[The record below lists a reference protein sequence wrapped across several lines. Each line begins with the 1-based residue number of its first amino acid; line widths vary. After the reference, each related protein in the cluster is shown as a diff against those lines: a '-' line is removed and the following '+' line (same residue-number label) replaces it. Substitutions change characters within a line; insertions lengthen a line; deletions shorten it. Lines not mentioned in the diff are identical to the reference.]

1 MITIT
6 MKAGDKF
13 TGSGI
18 KEVIDELRMDCKVP
32 SISRTNY
39 KHQLA
44 KRFHAYYGKRLN
56 FISDEKFLYGLLE
69 AGEIKS
75 IEDDYNEYEEIFE

>member
-1 MITIT
+1 MIKVT

-13 TGSGI
+13 FGFTI
-18 KEVIDELRMDCKVP
+18 QEVVDQLRWNCKV
-32 SISRTNY
+32 SSTSRLNY

-44 KRFHAYYGKRLN
+44 KRFHTYYGKRLN

-75 IEDDYNEYEEIFE
+75 IEDNL